1 MPTTT
6 DVANWINNANGKWH
20 DFDGA
25 YGAQCVDLAQFYSQW
40 LGGHRFWGNAVN
52 IYDQPGSFYQQI
64 SNSPDPNNVP
74 QLGDIVIWNIGSYG
88 HVAICMNADASGL
101 TTLDQNWY
109 TANDLGSNAVVVRH
123 DWTSRKV
130 KGWLRPKNI
139 TVAQATGGNDVAD
152 ENTVKN
158 LYLVVLR
165 RDADAEGLKTY
176 TGMETSKVF
185 WSLLTSQEYKDML
198 ANLRANEQAHN
209 AVDAQVRQQLAD
221 VQVALAN
228 EQAKPPKEVIK
239 TVEKIVTKEIP
250 VEVIKEVPVYTHDEE
265 TKQNVSAILKLLKSV
280 WGSLTSLHKKVK

>member
-6 DVANWINNANGKWH
+6 DVTNWINTANGKWH

-40 LGGHRFWGNAVN
+40 LGGHRFWGNAIN

-64 SNSPDPNNVP
+64 ANSPDPNNVP
-74 QLGDIVIWNIGSYG
+74 KLGDIVIWNIGSYG
-88 HVAICMNADASGL
+88 HVAICISADANGL

-109 TANDLGSNAVVVRH
+109 TANDSGSSAVVVRH
-123 DWTSRKV
+123 DWTSRQV

-221 VQVALAN
+221 VQTALAN
-228 EQAKPPKEVIK
+228 EQAKPKEIIK
-239 TVEKIVTKEIP
+239 EVEKIVTKEVP
-250 VEVIKEVPVYTHDEE
+250 VEVIKEVPVYTHDAE
-265 TKQNVSAILKLLKSV
+265 TKENVSAILKLLKSV